1 MKRILSLFAFVTCMV
16 STLCAQPLPTFST
29 DDAETWY
36 VIQFRRGEA
45 ALMDMGEATPL
56 QTADVD
62 KTNDAQLWKLVGTQ
76 EDCEIVSKLGRHIY
90 YNGERYAASASQK
103 GALKLVAT
111 TNSDFAPAWEI
122 QAQSTN
128 GKSMNQWGGFG
139 PGKQLGSW
147 NAGDANNPL
156 LFIEPATLPDTD
168 PHPVKL
174 SEWGVSGFT
183 RYETERP
190 LTLWY
195 TVPVTKQA
203 VDDPWM
209 EYALPI
215 GNGQLGAMIYG
226 GIRQDIVQFNE
237 KTLWTGS
244 STLYNRDGGYQNF
257 GEIII
262 EDQSGVFG
270 TTSSKGA
277 KEYVRTLDL
286 EQAVATAEWKS
297 PDKEVTYRREY
308 IVSYPDQ
315 VVAVHLT
322 ASVPGQLSNHIRLW
336 NAHNLRAK
344 YSDAEA
350 TFTGKLQVVSYAA
363 RMKVIATGGETTT
376 DETGVSVKGADE
388 ILILLSAGTDYDP
401 VASGFVSGTDQLE
414 TKTKGIIDAASQK
427 SWETLLANHLADY
440 TPLFDRCRLELDGA
454 SNAKTTDKLVDAY
467 AKLTTNSALRKSADA
482 RQLEQLYFAYGRYLL
497 IASSRG
503 IDLPNNLQGIWN
515 HKNAAPWCSDI
526 HANINIQMNYWPAEV
541 TGLSELHEK
550 YLNYLYNMALIQ
562 PVWKDY
568 ATGNGTDGRYLH
580 HTTGWACYTENN
592 IFGCCTDWM
601 AASYPEAGAWSCDHL
616 WQHYRYTLD
625 RDFLRD
631 KALPVMLSATRMW
644 MERLKQGSDGTWE
657 CPKEFSP
664 EHGPTENATAHSQQI
679 VWNLFD
685 ETIKAIEILGVEEAG
700 VKESFLKQLKTKF
713 AKLDTGLHTE
723 TYNGN
728 FGATR
733 EGVKTGETILREWKY
748 TDYATGNGNE
758 AGHRHL
764 SHMMALYPF
773 ANLPASNPYY
783 EPAVRS
789 LMLRGLASTG
799 WSMGWKMN
807 LWARAL
813 RPDQCVKLFQL
824 EFKHSTS
831 YGTDQSKGGVY
842 YNLFD
847 SHAPFQIDGN
857 FGVCAG
863 MAEMLLQS
871 HTDTLQLL
879 PALPAIWPKGSIR
892 GLRAVGGFEVDEE
905 WNEGELTAARIRSL
919 KGQPLR
925 LAYPAIAKAVVK
937 TAEGQDVAVTTLSD
951 DRIELATTEGA
962 TYVVSFSVDD
972 AVRDLRSD
980 ASEIHD
986 GNSPVYDLAGR
997 QVAANRSTLKNSPDR
1012 SSVYVQSGQKF
1023 LLTR

>member
-1 MKRILSLFAFVTCMV
+1 
-16 STLCAQPLPTFST
+16 
-29 DDAETWY
+29 
-36 VIQFRRGEA
+36 
-45 ALMDMGEATPL
+45 MDMGEAALL
-56 QTADVD
+56 QTAGVD
-62 KTNDAQLWKLVGTQ
+62 KSNEAQLWKLVGSQ
-76 EDCEIVSKLGRHIY
+76 ENCEIISKTGRHIY
-90 YNGERYAASASQK
+90 YNGSRYAASASQT
-103 GALKLVAT
+103 GALKLASTSNAT
-111 TNSDFAPAWEI
+111 FAPAWEI
-122 QAQSTN
+122 QSQAVS
-128 GKSMNQWGGFG
+128 GKSMNQWGGAG
-139 PGKQLGSW
+139 AGRELGSW
-147 NAGDANNPL
+147 DAGDVNNPL
-156 LFIEPATLPDTD
+156 RFIEPAALPDTD
-168 PHPVKL
+168 PHPAKL
-174 SEWGVSGFT
+174 SEWNVSGNT
-183 RYETERP
+183 RFETEHP

-195 TVPVTKQA
+195 SVPVTKQTVA
-203 VDDPWM
+203 DPWM

-244 STLYNRDGGYQNF
+244 STMYNRDGGYQNF

-262 EDQSGVFG
+262 EDLSDLFG
-270 TTSSKGA
+270 TTTTKGA

-286 EQAVATAEWKS
+286 ERAVATAEWKS
-297 PDKEVTYRREY
+297 PDKTVAYRREY
-308 IVSYPDQ
+308 IASFPDQ

-322 ASVPGQLSNHIRLW
+322 ASEPGQLSNHFRLW
-336 NAHNLRAK
+336 NAHNLRPACA
-344 YSDAEA
+344 DGEA
-350 TFTGKLQVVSYAA
+350 AFTGKLNVVSYAA
-363 RMKVIATGGETTT
+363 RMKVIAKGGEVAT
-376 DETGVSVKGADE
+376 DATGVSVTGADE
-388 ILILLSAGTDYDP
+388 VLVLLSAATDYDP
-401 VASGFVSGTDQLE
+401 VAKGFVSGTDQLE
-414 TKTKGIIDAASQK
+414 AKVKGIIDDASKK
-427 SWETLLANHLADY
+427 SWETLLADHLADY
-440 TPLFDRCRLELDGA
+440 TALFDRCRLELDGA
-454 SNAKTTDKLVDAY
+454 SNAKPTDKLVDAY
-467 AKLTTNSALRKSADA
+467 AKLTSTTALRRSADA

-526 HANINIQMNYWPAEV
+526 HANINIQMNYWPAEL
-541 TGLSELHEK
+541 TGLPEMHEK
-550 YLNYLYNMALIQ
+550 YLNYLYNMALVQ
-562 PVWKDY
+562 PVWREY
-568 ATGNGTDGRYLH
+568 ATGSGNDGRYLH
-580 HTTGWACYTENN
+580 HSTGWACYTENN

-644 MERLKQGSDGTWE
+644 MERLKQASDGTWE
-657 CPKEFSP
+657 CPNEFSP

-685 ETIKAIEILGVEEAG
+685 QTIKAIEILGTSEAG
-700 VKESFLKQLKTKF
+700 VTEAFLKQLKTKF
-713 AKLDTGLHTE
+713 SKLDTGLHTE
-723 TYNGN
+723 TYNGT
-728 FGATR
+728 FGSTR

-748 TDYATGNGNE
+748 TDYATGNGGE
-758 AGHRHL
+758 SGHRHL

-789 LMLRGLASTG
+789 LMLRGLPSTG
-799 WSMGWKMN
+799 WSMGWKVN

-813 RPDQCVKLFQL
+813 KPDQCVKLFQL

-879 PALPAIWPKGSIR
+879 PALPAIWAKGNIR
-892 GLRAVGGFEVDEE
+892 GLRAVGGFEVSEE
-905 WNEGELTAARIRSL
+905 WADGELTDATVRSL

-925 LAYPAIAKAVVK
+925 LAYPGIASATIK
-937 TAEGQDVAVTTLSD
+937 TAEGQEVTATVLSD
-951 DRIELATTEGA
+951 DRIELPTAEGT
-962 TYVVSFSVDD
+962 TYVVTMPTDD
-972 AVRDLRSD
+972 AVRDLRSEA
-980 ASEIHD
+980 ASPRSE
-986 GNSPVYDLAGR
+986 GTPVYDLTGR
-997 QVAANRSTLKNSPDR
+997 KVADDLTTLRANSDR
-1012 SSVYVQSGQKF
+1012 SGVFVQSGQKVM
-1023 LLTR
+1023 LTR

>member
-1 MKRILSLFAFVTCMV
+1 MKRLTSLLAFFVFAVPL
-16 STLCAQPLPTFST
+16 LCGQTLPTFST

-36 VIQFRRGEA
+36 VVQFRRGGA
-45 ALMDMGEATPL
+45 ALMDMGEGANL

-62 KTNDAQLWKLVGTQ
+62 KNSNAQLWKLVGTQ
-76 EDCEIVSKLGRHIY
+76 NDCEVIDKLGRHIFF
-90 YNGERYAASASQK
+90 NGSRYAASTEKK
-103 GALKLVAT
+103 GALKLVST

-122 QAQSTN
+122 QSQGID
-128 GKSMNQWGGFG
+128 GKSMNQNGGYG
-139 PGKQLGSW
+139 SGRELGSW
-147 NAGDANNPL
+147 SANDPNNPL
-156 LFIEPATLPDTD
+156 LFVEPASFPDTD
-168 PHPVKL
+168 PHPAKL
-174 SEWGVSGFT
+174 TEWSAAGFT
-183 RYETERP
+183 KYETERP

-195 TVPVTKQA
+195 TVPVTKQS
-203 VDDPWM
+203 VGDPWM

-215 GNGQLGAMIYG
+215 GNGQLGAMVYG

-244 STLYNRDGGYQNF
+244 PTLYNRDGGYQNF

-262 EDQSGVFG
+262 EDRSDMFG
-270 TTSSKGA
+270 TSKGA
-277 KEYVRTLDL
+277 KDYVRTLDL

-297 PDKEVTYRREY
+297 PDKEVTFRREY
-308 IVSYPDQ
+308 IASFPDQ

-322 ASVPGQLSNHIRLW
+322 ASESGKLTHHFRLW
-336 NAHNLRAK
+336 NAHNLLPTV
-344 YSDAEA
+344 SGTEM
-350 TFTGKLQVVSYAA
+350 FFSGKLTTVSYNA
-363 RMKVIATGGETTT
+363 RMKVIARGGETMAVDKGILVT
-376 DETGVSVKGADE
+376 GADE
-388 ILILLSAGTDYDP
+388 ILVLLSAGTDYDP

-414 TKTKGIIDAASQK
+414 GRIKGIIDAASQK
-427 SWETLLANHLADY
+427 SWESLLADHLADY
-440 TPLFDRCRLELDGA
+440 TPFFDRCRFELDGA
-454 SNAKTTDKLVDAY
+454 SNAKATDKLVDAY
-467 AKLTTNSALRKSADA
+467 AKLTTNAALRRSADA

-515 HKNAAPWCSDI
+515 HKNAPPWCSDI
-526 HANINIQMNYWPAEV
+526 HANINIQMNYWPAEL
-541 TGLSELHEK
+541 TGLPEMHEK
-550 YLNYLYNMALIQ
+550 YLNYLYNMAVVQ
-562 PVWKDY
+562 PVWKNY
-568 ATGNGTDGRYLH
+568 ATGSGTDGRFLH
-580 HTTGWACYTENN
+580 HKKGWACYTENN

-601 AASYPEAGAWSCDHL
+601 AANYPEAGAWSVDHM

-625 RDFLRD
+625 RDFLKT
-631 KALPVMLSATRMW
+631 KALPVMISAVEMW
-644 MERLKQGSDGTWE
+644 MERLKKATDGTWE
-657 CPKEFSP
+657 CPNEFSP

-685 ETIKAIEILGVEEAG
+685 QTIKAIEIVGREEAG
-700 VKESFLKQLKTKF
+700 VTESFLKQVKTKF
-713 AKLDTGLHTE
+713 EKLDNGLHTE

-728 FGATR
+728 FGTSR
-733 EGVKTGETILREWKY
+733 EGVKTGESILREWKY
-748 TDYATGNGNE
+748 TDYANGNGSE

-799 WSMGWKMN
+799 WSMGWKVN

-813 RPDQCVKLFQL
+813 KPEQCVKLLQL

-857 FGVCAG
+857 FGVAAG

-871 HTDTLQLL
+871 HTDTLHLL

-892 GLRAVGGFEVDEE
+892 GLRAVGGFEVSQEWEE
-905 WNEGELTAARIRSL
+905 GALVTATVRSL
-919 KGQPLR
+919 KGQNLR
-925 LAYPAIAKAVVK
+925 LAYPGISKAVIK
-937 TAEGQDVAVTTLSD
+937 TDGGEAVTFTTLAE
-951 DRIELATTEGA
+951 DRVELATTEGI
-962 TYVVSFSVDD
+962 TYVVTFPGDD
-972 AVRDLRSD
+972 NAVRNLRSD
-980 ASEIHD
+980 AVKPATSSI
-986 GNSPVYDLAGR
+986 VYDLNGR
-997 QVAANRSTLKNSPDR
+997 PVASSRAARPKPDR
-1012 SSVYVQSGQKF
+1012 PGIYIQSGQKF
-1023 LLTR
+1023 AVGK

>member
-1 MKRILSLFAFVTCMV
+1 MKKLTALITFVACAAT
-16 STLCAQPLPTFST
+16 TLCAQTLPTFST
-29 DDAETWY
+29 DNAETWY
-36 VIQFRRGEA
+36 IIQFCRGNA
-45 ALMDMGEATPL
+45 VLMDMGEAALL
-56 QTADVD
+56 QTADAD
-62 KTNDAQLWKLVGTQ
+62 KNNDAQLWKLVGSQ
-76 EDCEIVSKLGRHIY
+76 ENCEIISKTGRHIF
-90 YNGERYAASASQK
+90 YNGERYAASSDK
-103 GALKLVAT
+103 VGGLKLEKT
-111 TNSDFAPAWEI
+111 TNTDFAPAWEI
-122 QAQSTN
+122 QSQSVN
-128 GKSMNQWGGFG
+128 GQSMNQWGGYG
-139 PGKQLGSW
+139 AGRQLGSW
-147 NAGDANNPL
+147 NAGDVNNPL
-156 LFIEPATLPDTD
+156 RFVNPAALPDTD
-168 PHPVKL
+168 PHPNKL
-174 SEWGVSGFT
+174 GEWAVMAYSK
-183 RYETERP
+183 YETEHP

-195 TVPVTKQA
+195 TMPVTKQA

-262 EDQSGVFG
+262 EDCSDQFG
-270 TTSSKGA
+270 TTSAKGVRD
-277 KEYVRTLDL
+277 YVRTLDL
-286 EQAVATAEWKS
+286 EQAVATAEWKNT
-297 PDKEVTYRREY
+297 DRDVTYRREY
-308 IVSYPDQ
+308 IASFPDQ

-322 ASVPGQLSNHIRLW
+322 ASAPGKLSNHFRLW
-336 NAHNLRAK
+336 NAHNLPPKGADGEF
-344 YSDAEA
+344 S
-350 TFTGKLQVVSYAA
+350 FTGKLNVVSYAA
-363 RMKVIATGGETTT
+363 RMKVIAKGGETTM
-376 DETGVSVKGADE
+376 DETGVNVTGADE
-388 ILILLSAGTDYDP
+388 VLVLLSAATDYDP
-401 VASGFVSGTDQLE
+401 VAKGFVSGTDKLE
-414 TKTKGIIDAASQK
+414 AKVKSIIDAAAQK
-427 SWETLLANHLADY
+427 SWETLLADHLADY
-440 TPLFDRCRLELDGA
+440 TALFDRCRLDLDGA
-454 SNAKTTDKLVDAY
+454 SNSKTTDKLVDAY
-467 AKLTTNSALRKSADA
+467 AKLTTTSGLRRSADA

-526 HANINIQMNYWPAEV
+526 HANINIQMNYWPAEL
-541 TGLSELHEK
+541 TGLPEMHEK
-550 YLNYLYNMALIQ
+550 YLNYLYNMAMVQ
-562 PVWKDY
+562 PVWRDY
-568 ATGNGTDGRYLH
+568 ATGNGSDGRYLH
-580 HTTGWACYTENN
+580 HSTGWACYTENN

-601 AASYPEAGAWSCDHL
+601 AANYPEAGAWSCDHL

-631 KALPVMLSATRMW
+631 KALPVMLSATKMW
-644 MERLKQGSDGTWE
+644 MERLKQATDGTWE
-657 CPKEFSP
+657 CPNEFSP

-685 ETIKAIEILGVEEAG
+685 QTIKAIEILGTSEAG
-700 VKESFLKQLKTKF
+700 VTESFLKQLKNKF
-713 AKLDTGLHTE
+713 NKLDTGLHTE

-728 FGATR
+728 FGASR

-748 TDYATGNGNE
+748 TDYATGNGGE

-813 RPDQCVKLFQL
+813 KPDQCVKLFQL

-879 PALPAIWPKGSIR
+879 PALPSIWPKGSIR
-892 GLRAVGGFEVDEE
+892 GLRAVGGFEVSEE
-905 WNEGELTAARIRSL
+905 WDEGELTVATIRSL

-925 LAYPAIAKAVVK
+925 LAYPGIAAATIK
-937 TAEGQDVAVTTLSD
+937 TAEGQDVAVTKLAD
-951 DRIELATTEGA
+951 NRIELQTSEGT
-962 TYVVSFSVDD
+962 TYVVTLGTDD
-972 AVRDLRSD
+972 AVRNLRSD
-980 ASEIHD
+980 ATKAQGSKA
-986 GNSPVYDLAGR
+986 VYDLTGR
-997 QVAANRSTLKNSPDR
+997 QVAADR
-1012 SSVYVQSGQKF
+1012 SELQNDHAGVYVQGGQKF
-1023 LLTR
+1023 ALTR